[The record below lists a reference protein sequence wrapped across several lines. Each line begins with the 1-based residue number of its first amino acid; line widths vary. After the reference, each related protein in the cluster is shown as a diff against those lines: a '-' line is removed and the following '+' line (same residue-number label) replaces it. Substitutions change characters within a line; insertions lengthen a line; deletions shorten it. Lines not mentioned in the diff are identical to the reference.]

1 MASRP
6 IWRGHL
12 RLALVSCPVAL
23 YNARHDRAAIRF
35 NMINP
40 DTGNRIKMITQ
51 DSGTGKE
58 LERGKLVKGYEFEK
72 NRYLILS
79 DEDFDSVKV
88 ESSAVMAVE
97 KFVDAA
103 SIDPMYY
110 DANYFLAPDG
120 KAGEDVYAVLCEA
133 IAKTGKTALTRVVIS
148 QRERTVA
155 LRPMGVGLMAHTLY
169 EDADLNSA
177 EDVFKNIAAL
187 NSDPE
192 MVDLAMQLI
201 KRQSGKYDPA
211 DLEDRYETRLRA
223 MIEAKLHGGGLV
235 SETDAPRA
243 SDSNVIDL
251 VAALKRSLAGTS
263 QMEPSSAARAAPEK
277 PKRPVSRKEPERRQ
291 TGLKLPIAGGKAK
304 AIEGRP
310 VKGANRSPE
319 QPVQPVR
326 SRTKAS

>member
-40 DTGNRIKMITQ
+40 ATGNRIKMVTQ
-51 DSGTGKE
+51 DSETGQE
-58 LERGKLVKGYEFEK
+58 LERGTLVKGYEFAK

-79 DEDFDSVKV
+79 DEDFDGVKV

-97 KFVDAA
+97 KFVDAT

-110 DANYFLAPDG
+110 DASYFVAPDG
-120 KAGEDVYAVLCEA
+120 KAGEDVYAVLREA
-133 IAKTGKTALTRVVIS
+133 IAKTNKVALTRVVIS

-155 LRPMGVGLMAHTLY
+155 LRPMDAGLMAHTLY
-169 EDADLNSA
+169 EERDLNSSK
-177 EDVFKNIAAL
+177 DVFGDVQLKV
-187 NSDPE
+187 DPE
-192 MVDLAMQLI
+192 MVELAIQLI
-201 KRQSGKYDPA
+201 KRQSGRYDPA

-223 MIEAKLHGGGLV
+223 MIDAKLQGDGLV
-235 SETDAPRA
+235 TEAERPA
-243 SDSNVIDL
+243 AGDSNVIDL
-251 VAALKRSLAGTS
+251 VAALKRSLAGPS
-263 QMEPSSAARAAPEK
+263 LSEPSSVAPTTPEK
-277 PKRPVSRKEPERRQ
+277 VKRGVPRKEPERRQ

-304 AIEGRP
+304 AAEGRSVATP
-310 VKGANRSPE
+310 DRASER
-319 QPVQPVR
+319 PVQPVR
-326 SRTKAS
+326 SRPRAS

>member
-1 MASRP
+1 MVSRP

-23 YNARHDRAAIRF
+23 YNSRHDRASIRF

-40 DTGNRIKMITQ
+40 ETGNRIKMVTQ

-97 KFVDAA
+97 KFVDSD

-110 DANYFLAPDG
+110 DASYFLAPDG
-120 KAGEDVYAVLCEA
+120 KAGEDVYAVLREA

-177 EDVFKNIAAL
+177 EDAFRSAADL
-187 NSDPE
+187 KTDPE

-211 DLEDRYETRLRA
+211 DLEDRYEIRLRA
-223 MIEAKLHGGGLV
+223 MIDAKLHGGGLITESDRPPV
-235 SETDAPRA
+235 SDN
-243 SDSNVIDL
+243 NVIDL
-251 VAALKRSLAGTS
+251 VAALKKSLGQAPA
-263 QMEPSSAARAAPEK
+263 EPEK
-277 PKRPVSRKEPERRQ
+277 PKRAISRKEPERRQ

-304 AIEGRP
+304 VVEGPPIKVPSRSKEPPVHP
-310 VKGANRSPE
+310 VKGRRN
-319 QPVQPVR
+319 
-326 SRTKAS
+326 AS

>member
-23 YNARHDRAAIRF
+23 YNARHDRASIRF

-40 DTGNRIKMITQ
+40 DTGNRIKMVTQ

-97 KFVDAA
+97 KFVDAT
-103 SIDPMYY
+103 SIDPIYY
-110 DANYFLAPDG
+110 DASYFLAPDG
-120 KAGEDVYAVLCEA
+120 KAGEDVYAVLREA
-133 IAKTGKTALTRVVIS
+133 IAKTGKTALARVVIS

-155 LRPMGVGLMAHTLY
+155 LRAMGVGLMAHTLY

-177 EDVFKNIAAL
+177 EEVFKDAAGL
-187 NSDPE
+187 KTDSE

-211 DLEDRYETRLRA
+211 DLEDRYEIRLRA
-223 MIEAKLHGGGLV
+223 MIDAKLHGGGLIT
-235 SETDAPRA
+235 ETDTPKPRE
-243 SDSNVIDL
+243 SNVIDL
-251 VAALKRSLAGTS
+251 AAALKKSLAAAS
-263 QMEPSSAARAAPEK
+263 QAEPSAPVK
-277 PKRPVSRKEPERRQ
+277 KAP
-291 TGLKLPIAGGKAK
+291 AK
-304 AIEGRP
+304 APSVKP
-310 VKGANRSPE
+310 VAPPTTADSRQATARE
-319 QPVQPVR
+319 PVATTVKVPR
-326 SRTKAS
+326 KRA